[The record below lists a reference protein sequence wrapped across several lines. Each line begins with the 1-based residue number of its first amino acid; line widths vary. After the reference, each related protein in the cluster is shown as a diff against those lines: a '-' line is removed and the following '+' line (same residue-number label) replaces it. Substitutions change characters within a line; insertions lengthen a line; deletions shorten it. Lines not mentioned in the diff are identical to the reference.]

1 MASFHNDAAAHRVS
15 WGRGRTSIGRSLAA
29 PPPRMEAGSSKRLVI
44 SVPVAE
50 ELSGEWVAGAVVIA
64 IVLTKG

>member
-1 MASFHNDAAAHRVS
+1 
-15 WGRGRTSIGRSLAA
+15 
-29 PPPRMEAGSSKRLVI
+29 MEAGSSKRLVI